1 MDNQLKTLKV
11 ADLRAILAKAHVQ
24 VSSKTN
30 KNDLVAKILASQPA
44 LDAYK
49 SMYKSDDLLAPPE
62 DDDWNND
69 QEPRVPSSEP
79 LPAAPPPEPPKPPTP
94 EKQDTKVENG
104 TSDASGTTTQG
115 TEDAPDAT
123 GATINDEDLEAEKR
137 RKRAERFGIPLVE
150 PPQPRPQRTQV
161 QVPQKLSS
169 LDDPKKLEARAS
181 RFGTNSAAQKRSA
194 PTEVVDAEEQEK
206 RRKRAE
212 RFGLSTAGPKA

>member
-1 MDNQLKTLKV
+1 MENQLKTLKV
-11 ADLRAILAKAHVQ
+11 ADLRAILVKARVQ

-104 TSDASGTTTQG
+104 TSDASGATTQG
-115 TEDAPDAT
+115 TEDAPDVRDAT

-137 RKRAERFGIPLVE
+137 RKRAERFGIPL
-150 PPQPRPQRTQV
+150 
-161 QVPQKLSS
+161 KLSS